1 MSIMSKEMED
11 KKEQNE
17 VSKDENTI
25 SEAKISL

>member
-25 SEAKISL
+25 SETKISL